1 MKAKHPIYQSNP
13 GPTRRAKFGMA
24 AFVAMATISLWP
36 PQAAAEDPVEQTPD
50 SLFASGAKALTD
62 GRVGEAITA
71 FEALADRGVED
82 PVASYDRGLAYAAR
96 VRAGAELPGDL
107 GRAAQ
112 GFEEARDLSRD
123 TRLQADAGTALT
135 VVRSEVAKRRMR
147 AGEPAEVDPGR
158 SFASSLSSLLS
169 EDTWAFLCAAS
180 ALASAAGLFA
190 RWLATKSRVR
200 IAGAV
205 MAGVGAPLVAASMA
219 MTLAARSDRLNL
231 HEAVVISATARPE
244 DERGL
249 SLPGASPLPEG
260 ARVEILDSRQ
270 GLRRIRFGALIA
282 WLASDALRD
291 LAQRR

>member
-1 MKAKHPIYQSNP
+1 MKAKFSIYQANP

-24 AFVAMATISLWP
+24 AFVAMATISLLP
-36 PQAAAEDPVEQTPD
+36 PRAAADDLVEQTPD
-50 SLFASGAKALTD
+50 SLFASGSKALTD
-62 GRVGEAITA
+62 GRVGEAIAA

-112 GFEEARDLSRD
+112 GFEEARDLSHD
-123 TRLQADAGTALT
+123 PRLQADAGTALT

-231 HEAVVISATARPE
+231 HEAVVISANARPE

-260 ARVEILDSRQ
+260 ARVEILDSRA
-270 GLRRIRFGALIA
+270 GLRRIRFGTLVA

-291 LAQRR
+291 LARRR

>member
-1 MKAKHPIYQSNP
+1 MKAKRAICQPIP
-13 GPTRRAKFGMA
+13 GRTRWAKIGIA
-24 AFVAMATISLWP
+24 AIVAMATICLWP
-36 PQAAAEDPVEQTPD
+36 LLAAADDPVEQTPD
-50 SLFASGAKALTD
+50 SLFASGAKALAD
-62 GRVGEAITA
+62 GRVGEAIAT

-123 TRLQADAGTALT
+123 PRLQADASAALT

-231 HEAVVISATARPE
+231 HEAVVINASARPE

-249 SLPGASPLPEG
+249 SLPGASPVPEG
-260 ARVEILDSRQ
+260 ARVEILDSRG
-270 GLRRIRFGALIA
+270 GLQRIRFGTLVT
-282 WLASDALRD
+282 WLSSDALRD
-291 LAQRR
+291 LARRR

>member
-1 MKAKHPIYQSNP
+1 MTAIPLNCQPNSRRP
-13 GPTRRAKFGMA
+13 GALQIGLL
-24 AFVAMATISLWP
+24 AFVAMATILVCPVS
-36 PQAAAEDPVEQTPD
+36 AAADEPAEATPQ
-50 SLFASGAKALTD
+50 SLFASGAKALHD
-62 GRVGEAITA
+62 GRVGEAIAA

-123 TRLQADAGTALT
+123 PRLQADASAALT

-158 SFASSLSSLLS
+158 SFASSLSSLLA
-169 EDTWAFLCAAS
+169 ENTWAILCAVA

-190 RWLATKSRVR
+190 RWLATQSRVR

-231 HEAVVISATARPE
+231 HEAVVISAAARPE

-249 SLPGASPLPEG
+249 SLPGVTPLPEG
-260 ARVEILDSRQ
+260 ARVEILEARG
-270 GLRRIRFGALIA
+270 GLRRIRFGTLVA
-282 WLASDALRD
+282 WLSSDALRD
-291 LAQRR
+291 LAPRR

>member
-1 MKAKHPIYQSNP
+1 MKTNRAKHHANP
-13 GPTRRAKFGMA
+13 GQPRWPPIGIAVI
-24 AFVAMATISLWP
+24 VAMATISLSSP
-36 PQAAAEDPVEQTPD
+36 GVAADDPADPTPA
-50 SLFASGAKALTD
+50 SLFASGTKALGD
-62 GRVGEAITA
+62 GRVGEAIAT

-123 TRLQADAGTALT
+123 PHLQADASAALT

-158 SFASSLSSLLS
+158 SFASSLSSLLA
-169 EDTWAFLCAAS
+169 EDTWAFLCAAA

-190 RWLATKSRVR
+190 RWLAIQSRVR

-231 HEAVVISATARPE
+231 REAVVISASARPE

-249 SLPGASPLPEG
+249 SLPGATALPEG
-260 ARVEILDSRQ
+260 ARVEILDSR
-270 GLRRIRFGALIA
+270 GSLRRIRFGALVT
-282 WLASDALRD
+282 WLSSDVLRD
-291 LAQRR
+291 LARRQ